1 LKQWEDLD
9 GEVVIKPS
17 THSSRDSIYNSLQ
30 FNSFSN
36 ELEPYRVLNTSILFH
51 GKPYH
56 LVAHVS
62 LVESE
67 DLIKALATLQL
78 IVLLILLSG
87 FLIINWW
94 ISKRIWKPFYHTL
107 DALKKFEIEK
117 APSLQLQTSSIKEFE
132 DLNHAIRQLTERDYQ
147 MYLHQKEFTENAS
160 HEMQTPLAVFQSKL
174 ELLLQTPL
182 TEYQAQVMESLMDA
196 TARLGK
202 LNKALLLLSKIEN
215 RQFVETEQVNI
226 SEFTSNLILLY
237 KTEAEVKEIQIQ
249 SEFENDLVITYNP
262 TLLDILLSNL
272 ISNASRHGNSKSI
285 VHIVVADHEWQIQNE
300 GPALTFAQEKIFDRF
315 QKGNNAS
322 SRTGLGLAIVKKIC
336 DISDLKLS
344 YQFADNKHFFSVGL
358 PKSSKHK

>member
-1 LKQWEDLD
+1 
-9 GEVVIKPS
+9 
-17 THSSRDSIYNSLQ
+17 
-30 FNSFSN
+30 
-36 ELEPYRVLNTSILFH
+36 
-51 GKPYH
+51 
-56 LVAHVS
+56 
-62 LVESE
+62 
-67 DLIKALATLQL
+67 
-78 IVLLILLSG
+78 
-87 FLIINWW
+87 
-94 ISKRIWKPFYHTL
+94 
-107 DALKKFEIEK
+107 
-117 APSLQLQTSSIKEFE
+117 
-132 DLNHAIRQLTERDYQ
+132 

-272 ISNASRHGNSKSI
+272 ISNAIRHGNSKSI